1 MIFEV
6 NRHDANIEGFENLDV
21 GPCRLIHEDLRVRK
35 HLKYLVVEYATFECF
50 MVINTS
56 LLKES
61 FGN

>member
-1 MIFEV
+1 M
-6 NRHDANIEGFENLDV
+6 DIEGFENLEV

-35 HLKYLVVEYATFECF
+35 NLRYLVVEYATFECF